1 MRVFQQI
8 LFFYIN
14 DLFEKHLLKN
24 IYKQNRKPWAWSSYS
39 IAYSYLVTVEA
50 LKYSIELKVLRDVVT
65 WACNPAAFKGKFR
78 NGVDS
83 KQTGVSVLQ

>member
-8 LFFYIN
+8 LFFYSN
-14 DLFEKHLLKN
+14 DLFEN

-50 LKYSIELKVLRDVVT
+50 LKYSTELKVLRDVVT